1 MDYLM
6 DITHFSINFGITLES
21 KKRLCVYVQ
30 LFVAV
35 LYFGLYYMEAL
46 RNNIHIGLL
55 YINTNL
61 HHVIKYLI
69 TLLII
74 LNIIFYI

>member
-46 RNNIHIGLL
+46 RNNKPIC
-55 YINTNL
+55 
-61 HHVIKYLI
+61 
-69 TLLII
+69 I
-74 LNIIFYI
+74 LFLSASI